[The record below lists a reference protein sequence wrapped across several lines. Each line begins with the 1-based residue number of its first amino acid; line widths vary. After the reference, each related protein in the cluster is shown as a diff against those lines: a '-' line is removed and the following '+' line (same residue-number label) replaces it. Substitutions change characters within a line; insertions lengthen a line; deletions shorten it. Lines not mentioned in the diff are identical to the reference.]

1 MAGLLDPA
9 DICIGLDL
17 HRLIVESTHDCV
29 KVLDLEGRLVYL
41 TPKSQELLG
50 ICDVAS
56 LLQRPWIDVWQEP
69 WKAMATAAVES
80 AKAGG
85 RGAFQ
90 GFCPTFDG
98 TPKWWDVVVTPIAG
112 PAGNVTALLAISRD
126 VTSQK
131 EAVDALHEAQTRMTE
146 IRNQLAHVARL
157 TMLGT
162 LTASIAHELTQPLT
176 AIMTNAR
183 AARRLASMPV
193 PDVAQ
198 LTAALDDIVRDDQRA
213 SEIIEHFR
221 SLLRR
226 GGPAKEL
233 CDLNST
239 IEEAVAL
246 VRAEALER
254 RIVLSCQFD
263 DQPVVW
269 VDRVQL
275 QQLVLNLVMNA
286 LDAVGEASPATRHV
300 TVHARMRHE
309 RSAVVS
315 VENEGSLVTADQMS
329 RMREPFYTTKPEG
342 LGLGLAICR
351 DILRAHRSELRSE
364 RRPTGGMIF
373 SFMLRSTR
381 AGATKRAGR
390 IADRKR
396 GAGVVPPR
404 LNASSRLKRS
414 EPRA

>member
-1 MAGLLDPA
+1 
-9 DICIGLDL
+9 
-17 HRLIVESTHDCV
+17 
-29 KVLDLEGRLVYL
+29 
-41 TPKSQELLG
+41 
-50 ICDVAS
+50 
-56 LLQRPWIDVWQEP
+56 
-69 WKAMATAAVES
+69 
-80 AKAGG
+80 
-85 RGAFQ
+85 
-90 GFCPTFDG
+90 
-98 TPKWWDVVVTPIAG
+98 
-112 PAGNVTALLAISRD
+112 
-126 VTSQK
+126 
-131 EAVDALHEAQTRMTE
+131 MTE
-146 IRNQLAHVARL
+146 IRNQLSQVARL

-176 AIMTNAR
+176 AIMTNAS
-183 AARRLASMPV
+183 AARRLATQPV
-193 PDVAQ
+193 PDVGQ
-198 LTAALDDIVRDDQRA
+198 VTAALDDIVRDDQRA
-213 SEIIEHFR
+213 ADIIEHFR

-233 CDLNST
+233 CDLSAA
-239 IEEAVAL
+239 IEEAVAI
-246 VRAEALER
+246 VRPEALER

-286 LDAVGEASPATRHV
+286 LDAVAETSPVARHV
-300 TVHARMRHE
+300 TVRARQQHE

-315 VENEGSLVTADQMS
+315 VENEGSRVTSEQMG
-329 RMREPFYTTKPEG
+329 RMGEPFYTTKPEG

-373 SFMLRSTR
+373 SFTLRATTR

-396 GAGVVPPR
+396 GASVVPPS

>member
-1 MAGLLDPA
+1 M
-9 DICIGLDL
+9 
-17 HRLIVESTHDCV
+17 
-29 KVLDLEGRLVYL
+29 
-41 TPKSQELLG
+41 
-50 ICDVAS
+50 
-56 LLQRPWIDVWQEP
+56 
-69 WKAMATAAVES
+69 
-80 AKAGG
+80 
-85 RGAFQ
+85 
-90 GFCPTFDG
+90 
-98 TPKWWDVVVTPIAG
+98 VTPIAG

-126 VTSQK
+126 VTRQK
-131 EAVDALHEAQTRMTE
+131 EALDALHEAQTRMTE

-176 AIMTNAR
+176 AIIDTNAQ
-183 AARRLASMPV
+183 AARRLATQPL
-193 PDVAQ
+193 PDVVQ

-213 SEIIEHFR
+213 ADIIEHFR

-239 IEEAVAL
+239 IEEAVAM

-254 RIVLSCQFD
+254 CIVLGCQFD

-269 VDRVQL
+269 VNRVQL

-286 LDAVGEASPATRHV
+286 LDAVAEASPVARHV
-300 TVHARMRHE
+300 TVRARLQHE

-315 VENEGSLVTADQMS
+315 VENEGSRLTAEQMG
-329 RMREPFYTTKPEG
+329 RMGEPFYTTKPDG

-373 SFMLRSTR
+373 SFMLRSTTR
-381 AGATKRAGR
+381 AGATKRAER